1 MRTAV
6 AALAVLVAS
15 ITAGSAAAQD
25 AARGQTLFT
34 NTRGAIGKPVGNCVA
49 CHANIGAL
57 REMIR
62 NRGGR
67 PDDAASVRRVLQRAI
82 DGAQPGAAGVKAQ
95 YRGVFKTKDLDDLA
109 AYIVRAKLSTLRGEN
124 ALALR

>member
-1 MRTAV
+1 MRTVV

-15 ITAGSAAAQD
+15 IAAGSAAAQD

-34 NTRGAIGKPVGNCVA
+34 NTRGATGKPVGNCVA

-62 NRGGR
+62 NRGGK
-67 PDDAASVRRVLQRAI
+67 PDDAASVRRLLQRAI
-82 DGAQPGAAGVKAQ
+82 DGAQPGAVGAKAQ
-95 YRGVFKTKDLDDLA
+95 YRGVFAAKDLDDLA
-109 AYIVRAKLSTLRGEN
+109 AYIVRAKLSALRGES
-124 ALALR
+124 ALASR

>member
-6 AALAVLVAS
+6 AALVVLVAS

-25 AARGQTLFT
+25 VARGQTLFT
-34 NTRGAIGKPVGNCVA
+34 NTRGATGKPVGNCVA

-62 NRGGR
+62 NRGGK

-82 DGAQPGAAGVKAQ
+82 DGAQLGAAGAKAQ
-95 YRGVFKTKDLDDLA
+95 YRGVFNAKDLDDLA
-109 AYIVRAKLSTLRGEN
+109 AYIVRAKLSVLRGEN

>member
-1 MRTAV
+1 MRGAV
-6 AALAVLVAS
+6 SAIAAGILAVGLP
-15 ITAGSAAAQD
+15 AAAQD
-25 AARGQTLFT
+25 VARGRTLFV
-34 NTRGAIGKPVGNCVA
+34 NTRGATEAPVANCVA
-49 CHANIGAL
+49 CHANVDAL

-82 DGAQPGAAGVKAQ
+82 DGAQEGAVGAKAQ
-95 YRGVFKTKDLDDLA
+95 YRGVFKPKDLDDLA
-109 AYIVRAKLSTLRGEN
+109 AYIVRAKLSALRGEG

>member
-6 AALAVLVAS
+6 AALA
-15 ITAGSAAAQD
+15 AGALLTIMPAAAQD
-25 AARGQTLFT
+25 AARGQTLFA
-34 NTRGAIGKPVGNCVA
+34 NTRGAIGRPVGNCVA

-62 NRGGR
+62 NRGGK
-67 PDDAASVRRVLQRAI
+67 PEDAASVRRVLQRAI
-82 DGAQPGAAGVKAQ
+82 DGAQPGAAGAKAQ
-95 YRGVFKTKDLDDLA
+95 YRGVFTARDLDDLA
-109 AYIVRAKLSTLRGEN
+109 AYIARAKLTQFRGAD

>member
-1 MRTAV
+1 MRTAA
-6 AALAVLVAS
+6 AALAACALFTLVP
-15 ITAGSAAAQD
+15 AAAQD
-25 AARGQTLFT
+25 PVRGRTLFT
-34 NTRGAIGKPVGNCVA
+34 NTRGATGKPVGNCVA

-62 NRGGR
+62 NRGGK

-82 DGAQPGAAGVKAQ
+82 DGAQPGAVGAKAQ
-95 YRGVFKTKDLDDLA
+95 YRGVFKAKDLDDLA
-109 AYIVRAKLSTLRGEN
+109 AYIAQAKLSALRGEG